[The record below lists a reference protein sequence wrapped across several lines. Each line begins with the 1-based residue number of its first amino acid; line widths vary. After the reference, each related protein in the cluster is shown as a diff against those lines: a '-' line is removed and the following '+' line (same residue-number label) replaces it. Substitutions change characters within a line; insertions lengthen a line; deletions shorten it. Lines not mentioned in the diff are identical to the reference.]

1 MIRVRR
7 PQTPAVLRKDKARW
21 TKRLLTARGKARS
34 NAQARYRH
42 RQIKETLTRM
52 FSGKCCYCESRISH
66 VDYGHIEHFRPKSCF
81 PELTFEW
88 SNLFLACG
96 ICNGTGFKG
105 ASFPT
110 ADQGGP
116 LLDPCH
122 DEPSE
127 HLRFEFDPRT
137 MLASVYGANPRGE
150 TTARLLGLNRPELR
164 AYRSQQV
171 LKLQVLQR
179 FAASDQQAATLLAE
193 AVSDNAEYA
202 AFARALL
209 AEP

>member
-7 PQTPAVLRKDKARW
+7 SPTPAVLEQNKVQW
-21 TKRLLTARGKARS
+21 TKRLLAARGEAREKALT
-34 NAQARYRH
+34 RYRH
-42 RQIKETLTRM
+42 RQIKKALTLM
-52 FSGKCCYCESRISH
+52 FSGKCCYCESKISH

-81 PELTFEW
+81 PELAFEW

-96 ICNGTGFKG
+96 VCNGTGFKG

-127 HLRFEFDPRT
+127 HLRFDFDPRT
-137 MLASVYGANPRGE
+137 MLASVYGTAPRGE

-171 LKLQVLQR
+171 LKLHVLQR
-179 FAASDQQAATLLAE
+179 FAESDEQARTLLAE
-193 AVSDNAEYA
+193 AVHENAEYA
-202 AFARALL
+202 AFARALFDD
-209 AEP
+209 P